1 MICPYGCKFDAIVCM
16 MRHNS
21 AIKRMENPELY
32 DGDERIDYDIVPR
45 IKTNYNGT
53 KEILL

>member
-1 MICPYGCKFDAIVCM
+1 MMTGKELMEWIKDNHVEKYVIGIVIPF
-16 MRHNS
+16 N
-21 AIKRMENPELY
+21 
-32 DGDERIDYDIVPR
+32 DGIDERKRIEYDIVPR

>member
-1 MICPYGCKFDAIVCM
+1 MTGKELIEWIKDNHVEKSVIGIVIDDGFD
-16 MRHNS
+16 
-21 AIKRMENPELY
+21 L
-32 DGDERIDYDIVPR
+32 RIEYDILPR